1 VTEYARLLSQDP
13 QNHADKDTK
22 LRFYRGF
29 TLDSWLRTVR
39 LMRIYDVRTRRSAE
53 DFPRSE
59 HLAWK
64 IAEVAADPV
73 AVPAD
78 TESMVVNRIIDNA
91 AISAA
96 SGIRRPLAVARAQ
109 AQAHRDSSRGAKA
122 LGA

>member
-1 VTEYARLLSQDP
+1 
-13 QNHADKDTK
+13 
-22 LRFYRGF
+22 
-29 TLDSWLRTVR
+29 
-39 LMRIYDVRTRRSAE
+39 MRIYDVRTRRSAE

-122 LGA
+122 FGA